1 YLETTNREGI
11 SFQHMGVGLFNLNSK
26 LEDLIDRE
34 VANVR
39 AGGEGYMILKMNSL
53 QDPKMIKK
61 LYAASQAGVK
71 IDLIVRGICSLV
83 PGVAGI
89 SDNIS
94 GISIVDR
101 YLEHA
106 RVFVFH
112 NNGDPQ
118 YYISSAD
125 WMYRNLNKRIEI
137 LVPIYQTDIKEHL
150 RALLQLQLDDNVK
163 ARSLDHEQVN
173 QYTGDKHKVLNRS
186 QMETYLYIKRKENK

>member
-1 YLETTNREGI
+1 
-11 SFQHMGVGLFNLNSK
+11 MGVGLFNLNSK

-34 VANVR
+34 IANVR